1 MQVEFTDDGLG
12 CDGMY
17 SSLPGQ
23 EGYGKQCFS
32 CARPHRDTYDRC
44 HPAIHA
50 VMVVGYQHAQMSCL
64 HRVHAKTVDPALAAD
79 KPAMCGGVDDTTPRS
94 EGVPA

>member
-23 EGYGKQCFS
+23 EGYGKQCFA
-32 CARPHRDTYDRC
+32 CDRPHRDTYDRC
-44 HPAIHA
+44 QPAIHA
-50 VMVVGYQHAQMSCL
+50 VMVVGYQHPQMSCL
-64 HRVHAKTVDPALAAD
+64 HRVHASNVAPAGDAD
-79 KPAMCGGVDDTTPRS
+79 KHLGCGGVIHTTPLVA
-94 EGVPA
+94 G